1 MVLRGINGIDSGL
14 LKPCNSGSII
24 NNLFIFMKGIIFSC
38 TIHYNNQCL
47 GRAQSIDMWNLHTFF
62 DKTSPDYTQ
71 EKGKEKQN
79 R

>member
-38 TIHYNNQCL
+38 TIHYKPVFRQ
-47 GRAQSIDMWNLHTFF
+47 AQSIDMWNLHTFF

-71 EKGKEKQN
+71 DKGKEKQN